1 MRALTAFTATL
12 RRFPALT
19 VCLSEFPRVALAG
32 TDLTDRDFLDVLL
45 NHKSSG
51 PSTSEEWF
59 QYEQMKEEKQEEN
72 IRKLQATVVAQGKLL
87 KAIADRLNITE

>member
-1 MRALTAFTATL
+1 M
-12 RRFPALT
+12 
-19 VCLSEFPRVALAG
+19 
-32 TDLTDRDFLDVLL
+32 LL

-72 IRKLQATVVAQGKLL
+72 IRKLQATVEAQGKLL
-87 KAIADRLNITE
+87 KAMADRLNITE